1 MGRLWAPSKAPAASV
16 AEPPSAPP
24 KSTPTRLSS
33 PLQGASA
40 GRAAWRM
47 HKERYATW
55 TAVQFTSPRLR
66 CVAYRLNVRLQS
78 GDRDPFK
85 EWCDL
90 YKQRVAVLPQ
100 GEFEEL
106 VMTLQGMPGR
116 KRAQRRSPPRV
127 VSPPTTPPP
136 SDLFAWNEERQAG
149 GEAGSPTA
157 GGGGGARPAEVA
169 RLEAVRLEGVRLEAD
184 RLETDRL
191 EGVRLEAVRLEAV
204 RLERRFGWR
213 RFSWRRLVQRGCC
226 WRRLGRR
233 REEWSREVQLGR
245 GTARWRQLG
254 RRDSGWWWRRRRRSG
269 GRRQQRHTRIRSSMR
284 RGGGGVMGAGD
295 EEGTRLEA
303 VRREADRQRVEA
315 TREEELPAEAA
326 LKRRLRLR
334 EWAQQ
339 GDGGTELGQPYA
351 PDENANLHR
360 ECDTF
365 RQDCQSETF
374 LAAKAYFTTMV
385 KEADARRLL
394 LSQEEAWNEVVRVRA
409 LRQEEQ
415 RIAAEANA
423 AAGALHAVQLE
434 GGRGSAEDGMGEETA
449 EEGGVESGGSTG
461 EGHRALEAAR
471 SAGLGVVVEEK
482 EERREETAAL
492 HEDQVEYE
500 GGVMGEGG
508 DGGEGGEEGTAGQ
521 GEGGGEGGGAGD
533 GVEALGAGALGPVLP
548 EGGVR
553 GWDGEQETEAAS
565 REAARRAKEMEEW
578 RELAA
583 EVVEQRKEEA
593 NRRGDEPTER
603 RGVYHEPAVEDAQ
616 YMCRRATEDQLAE
629 KKLLKKLKRNLN
641 NGPDSASPSARE
653 NVWCHERELETKVGL
668 REKWETVLYKLVA
681 YDALVQLEMAAQGKD
696 ILESVPALERRL
708 LLMRSQLE
716 EWDQCDA
723 ARAAMRQA
731 TSEEGQTGGRALPAD
746 QVAYG
751 VGVEAGEGRGESG
764 GGQRR
769 KPTSDERH
777 AEAASRREEREESR
791 RQKTR
796 ENREEADALS
806 AQGTAQKVWL
816 NVFVSGARVGG
827 EFGVVVVQSADEED
841 PLLLGEG
848 ELLWKSGGKG
858 GGRRDQM
865 LDKKGADLSGILRA
879 IHMALQW
886 QGEHA
891 EWREVQMRFFV
902 PREARL
908 IIQCFDQ
915 CVPHPCNSL
924 TTLKGGN
931 WIKDQSLFWSEKGM
945 SASGKMEEV
954 CREVFRRIKCQHL
967 EAIFREERHGGG
979 MMGASQ
985 FMRDANGEA
994 FTRGGNK
1001 YTSEEIVDKKR
1012 RASQKVNSEKP
1023 DRPRRVKKKAGE
1035 SSDEGDSEY
1044 GGNSE
1049 EDRQRCDKHMNGS
1062 SDEESLEGAS
1072 GNEDDD
1078 DDEDG
1083 GEAGS
1088 CDDYDEEG

>member
-1 MGRLWAPSKAPAASV
+1 
-16 AEPPSAPP
+16 
-24 KSTPTRLSS
+24 
-33 PLQGASA
+33 
-40 GRAAWRM
+40 
-47 HKERYATW
+47 
-55 TAVQFTSPRLR
+55 
-66 CVAYRLNVRLQS
+66 
-78 GDRDPFK
+78 
-85 EWCDL
+85 
-90 YKQRVAVLPQ
+90 
-100 GEFEEL
+100 
-106 VMTLQGMPGR
+106 
-116 KRAQRRSPPRV
+116 
-127 VSPPTTPPP
+127 
-136 SDLFAWNEERQAG
+136 
-149 GEAGSPTA
+149 
-157 GGGGGARPAEVA
+157 
-169 RLEAVRLEGVRLEAD
+169 
-184 RLETDRL
+184 
-191 EGVRLEAVRLEAV
+191 
-204 RLERRFGWR
+204 
-213 RFSWRRLVQRGCC
+213 
-226 WRRLGRR
+226 
-233 REEWSREVQLGR
+233 
-245 GTARWRQLG
+245 
-254 RRDSGWWWRRRRRSG
+254 
-269 GRRQQRHTRIRSSMR
+269 
-284 RGGGGVMGAGD
+284 
-295 EEGTRLEA
+295 
-303 VRREADRQRVEA
+303 
-315 TREEELPAEAA
+315 
-326 LKRRLRLR
+326 
-334 EWAQQ
+334 
-339 GDGGTELGQPYA
+339 
-351 PDENANLHR
+351 
-360 ECDTF
+360 
-365 RQDCQSETF
+365 
-374 LAAKAYFTTMV
+374 
-385 KEADARRLL
+385 
-394 LSQEEAWNEVVRVRA
+394 
-409 LRQEEQ
+409 
-415 RIAAEANA
+415 
-423 AAGALHAVQLE
+423 
-434 GGRGSAEDGMGEETA
+434 MGEETA

-508 DGGEGGEEGTAGQ
+508 DGGEGDEEGTAGQ

-565 REAARRAKEMEEW
+565 REAARRAKEIEEW

-696 ILESVPALERRL
+696 TLESVPALERRL

-716 EWDQCDA
+716 EWDQWDA

-731 TSEEGQTGGRALPAD
+731 TSEEGQTGGRALPAN

-1012 RASQKVNSEKP
+1012 RASQKVNNEKP